1 MCLQLGGVSG
11 IDERKEREEEGE
23 RERERER
30 GEGEGERE
38 RKRGGGREREGER
51 ETDVIFVSS
60 ALELQPDYCLTMYY
74 CGEVLGRQGKKEDS
88 RDMFKL
94 AAQTEIAIH

>member
-11 IDERKEREEEGE
+11 IDEKEREEEGE

-30 GEGEGERE
+30 GGRERE
-38 RKRGGGREREGER
+38 REKEREGEGER

-74 CGEVLGRQGKKEDS
+74 CGEVLGRQGKIEDS